1 MICPTCRYAN
11 TAGVA
16 CCAHCGSA
24 LPLSTNRSP
33 YGGDQDPWTGHGSSA
48 SASAGEPAGALRP
61 DWIYNPD
68 GSVAL
73 GPPSRLSARVSTGT
87 LGTLPRAGRGLL
99 PAPLAALLAKPYSV
113 TLLSM
118 ALSIFVYSV
127 VWGLD
132 WTFALGFVV
141 LLFVH
146 EMGHFVVM
154 KMKHVA
160 SSPPVFVP
168 FIGAVIGMRTMPRN
182 VLDEA
187 IIGIA
192 GPIAGT
198 IAALGVLIVGAS
210 AGGEWTS
217 LALVGLFLNLFNLL
231 PVSPLDGGRIAAA
244 VSRRLWP
251 VGLIL
256 LACLLVVWHNPFLL
270 LVGLIGGLE
279 TVARM
284 RGRHRPTAGPGYY
297 AISLRSRVVMGTLY
311 AGLIAVI
318 VVAMSSNSFL
328 MAQLFG

>member
-1 MICPTCRYAN
+1 MICPTCLYAN

-16 CCAHCGSA
+16 RCAHCGAA
-24 LPLSTNRSP
+24 LPSTTNRSW
-33 YGGDQDPWTGHGSSA
+33 YGGDPDPWTGHA
-48 SASAGEPAGALRP
+48 AATAEPADALRP

-73 GPPSRLSARVSTGT
+73 GPPPRLTTRLAGGPVPRTSRR
-87 LGTLPRAGRGLL
+87 PL
-99 PAPLAALLAKPYSV
+99 PAPLAALLALPYSV
-113 TLLSM
+113 TVLSM
-118 ALSIFVYSV
+118 ALSVIVYGY

-154 KMKHVA
+154 KMKNVA

-198 IAALGVLIVGAS
+198 IAALVVLVIGAS
-210 AGGEWTS
+210 AGGEWTN

-244 VSRRLWP
+244 VSRWLWP
-251 VGLIL
+251 VGLVA
-256 LACLLVVWHNPFLL
+256 LAALFIVWHNPFLL
-270 LVGLIGGLE
+270 LVGIIGGTE

-284 RGRHRPTAGPGYY
+284 RGRHRPTARPGYY
-297 AISLRSRVVMGTLY
+297 AISGRSRVAMGMLY

-318 VVAMSSNSFL
+318 VAVMLSNPL
-328 MAQLFG
+328 LIAQLFG